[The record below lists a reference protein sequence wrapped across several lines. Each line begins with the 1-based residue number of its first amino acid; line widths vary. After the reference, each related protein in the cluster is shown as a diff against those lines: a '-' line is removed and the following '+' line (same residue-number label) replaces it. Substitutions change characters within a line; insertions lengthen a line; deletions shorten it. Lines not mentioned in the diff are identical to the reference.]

1 MNQLKRTNIKVDKD
15 HGKELNKGNVWSQ
28 KCCQFSSNE
37 FWKSIGR
44 IVSAPNFGFG
54 GSRLW

>member
-1 MNQLKRTNIKVDKD
+1 MLIKIWHGDGMNQLKRTNIKVDKD

-28 KCCQFSSNE
+28 KCCRFSSNE

-44 IVSAPNFGFG
+44 IV
-54 GSRLW
+54 